1 MKTAET
7 KTFTAW
13 TINTNYIDIDGK
25 KYPGFIGRYWGF
37 EKIEHIPEKLEG
49 CRVALFKT
57 REIARKNLQWVKS
70 SFPKAK
76 VKKVHVTIEEIK

>member
-13 TINTNYIDIDGK
+13 TIKTND
-25 KYPGFIGRYWGF
+25 PENLGFIGRYWWF

-57 REIARKNLQWVKS
+57 RKIARRNLQWVKS

-76 VKKVHVTIEEIK
+76 VKKVHVAIEEIK

>member
-1 MKTAET
+1 MKTAEI

-13 TINTNYIDIDGK
+13 AIKTND
-25 KYPGFIGRYWGF
+25 PENLGFIGRYWWF
-37 EKIEHIPEKLEG
+37 EKIEYIPEKLEG

-57 REIARKNLQWVKS
+57 RKIARRNLQWVKS

>member
-7 KTFTAW
+7 KTFIAW
-13 TINTNYIDIDGK
+13 TIKTND
-25 KYPGFIGRYWGF
+25 PENLSFIGRYWGF

-57 REIARKNLQWVKS
+57 RKIARRNLQWVTRA
-70 SFPKAK
+70 FPEAE

>member
-13 TINTNYIDIDGK
+13 VIKTND
-25 KYPGFIGRYWGF
+25 PENLGFIGRYWWF
-37 EKIEHIPEKLEG
+37 EETEHIPEKLEG

-57 REIARKNLQWVKS
+57 RKIARRNLQWVKS

>member
-1 MKTAET
+1 MKTAEI

-13 TINTNYIDIDGK
+13 AIKTND
-25 KYPGFIGRYWGF
+25 PENLGFIGRYWRF
-37 EKIEHIPEKLEG
+37 EETECIPEKLKG
-49 CRVALFKT
+49 YRVALFKT
-57 REIARKNLQWVKS
+57 KKIARRNLQWVKS

>member
-13 TINTNYIDIDGK
+13 AINTNYIDIDGG
-25 KYPGFIGRYWGF
+25 KYPDFIGRYWGF

-57 REIARKNLQWVKS
+57 RKIARRNLQWVKS

>member
-1 MKTAET
+1 MKTVEA

-13 TINTNYIDIDGK
+13 AINANYIDIDGG

-49 CRVALFKT
+49 CQVALFKT
-57 REIARKNLQWVKS
+57 REIAKKNLRWVKGA
-70 SFPKAK
+70 FPKAR
-76 VKKVHVTIEEIK
+76 VKKVHVTI

>member
-13 TINTNYIDIDGK
+13 TIKTND
-25 KYPGFIGRYWGF
+25 PENLGFIGRYWGF

-57 REIARKNLQWVKS
+57 RKIARRNLQWVKS
-70 SFPKAK
+70 SFPEAE

>member
-1 MKTAET
+1 MKTT
-7 KTFTAW
+7 KPKTFTAW
-13 TINTNYIDIDGK
+13 AINTNYIDIDGK
-25 KYPGFIGRYWGF
+25 KYPGFIGRYWWF
-37 EKIEHIPEKLEG
+37 EKIEHTPEKLEG

-57 REIARKNLQWVKS
+57 RKIARRNLQWVKS

>member
-1 MKTAET
+1 MKTAKP

-13 TINTNYIDIDGK
+13 AINTNYIDIDGE
-25 KYPGFIGRYWGF
+25 KYPDFIGRYWGF
-37 EKIEHIPEKLEG
+37 GKIERIPEKLEG

-57 REIARKNLQWVKS
+57 RKIARRNLQWVKS

>member
-1 MKTAET
+1 MKTAEI
-7 KTFTAW
+7 KTFIAW
-13 TINTNYIDIDGK
+13 VIKTND
-25 KYPGFIGRYWGF
+25 PENLGFIGRYWGF

-57 REIARKNLQWVKS
+57 RKIARRNLQWVTRA
-70 SFPKAK
+70 FPEAE

>member
-13 TINTNYIDIDGK
+13 AINTNYIDIDGE
-25 KYPGFIGRYWGF
+25 KYPGFIGRYWWF
-37 EKIEHIPEKLEG
+37 EETEHIPEKLEG

-57 REIARKNLQWVKS
+57 REIARRNLQWVKS